1 MTGVSAIDSQ
11 RENRPEN
18 EQQRS
23 FVRQTSRERIPLS
36 NLRFE
41 EVVEP
46 ELFSQLFPID
56 VSPLSED
63 SLRNLEAMLDQE
75 SNAPSHSSHGHIRID
90 SLGFKKPANPTYG
103 GMIGLMS
110 ERKERSSLLSEI
122 SEEAPASDMK
132 FGNKHTS

>member
-1 MTGVSAIDSQ
+1 
-11 RENRPEN
+11 
-18 EQQRS
+18 
-23 FVRQTSRERIPLS
+23 
-36 NLRFE
+36 
-41 EVVEP
+41 
-46 ELFSQLFPID
+46 
-56 VSPLSED
+56 
-63 SLRNLEAMLDQE
+63 MLDQE